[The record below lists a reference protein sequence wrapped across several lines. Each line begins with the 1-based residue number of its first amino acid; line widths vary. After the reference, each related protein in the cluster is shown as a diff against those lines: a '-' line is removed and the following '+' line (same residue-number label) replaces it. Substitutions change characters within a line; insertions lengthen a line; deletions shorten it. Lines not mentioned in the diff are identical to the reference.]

1 MRRLLGLT
9 VAAAL
14 LLLAS
19 MPVEAQNPRATEQV
33 WRNGN
38 LVLRD
43 TGLSPST
50 SVWDDC
56 PLWAIM
62 QDPNTGTIWFNE
74 FDHFVTAQDG
84 LTSTISDTGAVT
96 IDTAVGG
103 ILHLDTSATV
113 ADNDEVYVGSTYKTY
128 KLAAGKDLWFE
139 AEVKF
144 TEANTDD
151 ANIIVGLSSV
161 YAANTLQDNG
171 AGPPANYDGI
181 VFFKVDGGT
190 VWQGETSNG
199 SASQTT
205 LTSLATRASGS
216 YARLGIFVDG
226 TTSATFFINGSAVGT
241 ITTTLPDDEVGLV
254 FGAKAGGA
262 NEEDLL
268 VDWFRVVQLR

>member
-1 MRRLLGLT
+1 M
-9 VAAAL
+9 
-14 LLLAS
+14 
-19 MPVEAQNPRATEQV
+19 
-33 WRNGN
+33 
-38 LVLRD
+38 
-43 TGLSPST
+43 
-50 SVWDDC
+50 WDDC
-56 PLWAIM
+56 PLQAIM

-74 FDHFVTAQDG
+74 CEHFVTAQDG

-103 ILHLDTSATV
+103 ILHLDTSTTA

-151 ANIIVGLSSV
+151 ANIIVGLSSL

-171 AGPPANYDGI
+171 GGPPANYDGI

-190 VWQGETSNG
+190 VWQGETSDG

-205 LTSLATRASGS
+205 LTNLGTRSSGT
-216 YARLGIFVDG
+216 YTRLGIFVDG
-226 TTSATFFINGSAVGT
+226 TSKVTFYINGSSAGT
-241 ITTTLPDDEVGLV
+241 TTTTLPDDEVGLV